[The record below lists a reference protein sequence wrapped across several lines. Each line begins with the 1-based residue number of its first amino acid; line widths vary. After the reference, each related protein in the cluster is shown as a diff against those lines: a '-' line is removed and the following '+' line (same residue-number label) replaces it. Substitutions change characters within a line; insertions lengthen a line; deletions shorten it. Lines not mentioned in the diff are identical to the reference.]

1 MTLRT
6 IHILRIENITRHSL
20 ASRIHQVHPLA
31 ERGLMETDCHQLVKI
46 RTEDGEARGQE
57 NAISDPYHSSWL
69 YLEGWFKQCR
79 ATDRHKTCV
88 LTWPRHAKPLRV
100 ISGSPRP
107 LQLLTA
113 WSDAGATHY
122 SSKSFTFPSHK
133 WLMLF
138 RRLFS
143 VVWQLGDIFPP
154 DVVLVLLFYCIILFG
169 LIIKS

>member
-1 MTLRT
+1 MY
-6 IHILRIENITRHSL
+6 ILQPNEDWWKRIVANLWKSELKTGRSE
-20 ASRIHQVHPLA
+20 P
-31 ERGLMETDCHQLVKI
+31 K
-46 RTEDGEARGQE
+46 ARGQE

-100 ISGSPRP
+100 ISGSPGP
-107 LQLLTA
+107 VQLLTA
-113 WSDAGATHY
+113 RSDAGATHY

-138 RRLFS
+138 IRLFS

-154 DVVLVLLFYCIILFG
+154 DVLLVLLVYFIILFG